1 MDVISW
7 QLLIEGAWTTLW
19 ISAIAI
25 AFGVVIGLLIALV
38 RMLRLPIIDQL
49 LVVYISLARATPLV
63 TLVLFLFLSLPT
75 VGINLDKNVAAIV
88 ALTLNTSAFNAEIWR
103 NAFRTFPREQ
113 REAAESVGD
122 APLDLFSLH
131 HAAANVDRKPAGAG
145 ERNVFPD

>member
-1 MDVISW
+1 MDAISW

-25 AFGVVIGLLIALV
+25 AFGVVAGLLIALV
-38 RMLRLPIIDQL
+38 RMLRLPVIDQL

-75 VGINLDKNVAAIV
+75 MGINLDKNVAAIV

-103 NAFRTFPREQ
+103 NAFRTFART
-113 REAAESVGD
+113 AGGGGVGRD
-122 APLDLFSLH
+122 APLDLLPLH
-131 HAAANVDRKPAGAG
+131 HAAADVDREPAGAG
-145 ERNVFPD
+145 Q